1 MDRSKIGFV
10 VGLKAEAALLRGSG
24 FLVGIGG
31 GEPKGAAIEA
41 ESLVAKGAEALISFG
56 LAGGLNPALPPGAIL
71 VPPILI
77 ENETVFQCDT
87 ELITWLGGATINAM
101 LGGTEIVVTAAQKSA
116 LFEASKADAVDL
128 ESGAVAR
135 VAKAA
140 GLPFAVLRAVA
151 DPASRDLPPAALIA
165 LNAAGKIRLLPILA
179 SVLQNPQQIAAL
191 ISLAGDA
198 SKARTALIK
207 KLQVLA

>member
-31 GEPKGAAIEA
+31 GEPKGAAIAA

-71 VPPILI
+71 VPSILI
-77 ENETVFQCDT
+77 ENEMVFQCDA
-87 ELITWLGGATINAM
+87 ELVNWLGGATINAM
-101 LGGTEIVVTAAQKSA
+101 LGGTEIAVTAAQKSA
-116 LFEASKADAVDL
+116 MFVASKADAVDL

-165 LNAAGKIRLLPILA
+165 LNAAGKIRLLPILT
-179 SVLQNPQQIAAL
+179 SVLQNPQQIAGL

>member
-24 FLVGIGG
+24 FMVGIGG
-31 GEPKGAAIEA
+31 GEPAGALQAA
-41 ESLVAKGAEALISFG
+41 EVLVAKGATALISFG

-71 VPPILI
+71 VPSALV
-77 ENETVFQCDT
+77 EGGMMFQCDAG
-87 ELITWLGGATINAM
+87 LVAWLGGATVNAM
-101 LGGTEIVVTAAQKSA
+101 LAGTEIAVTAAQKAA
-116 LFEASKADAVDL
+116 LFATSKADAIDL

-151 DPASRDLPPAALIA
+151 DPASRDLPPAALIT

-179 SVLQNPQQIAAL
+179 SVFRKPPQIPAL
-191 ISLAGDA
+191 IKLAGDA
-198 SKARTALIK
+198 SKARAALVK
-207 KLQVLA
+207 KLRSVA

>member
-24 FLVGIGG
+24 FMVGIGG
-31 GEPKGAAIEA
+31 GESAGALQAA
-41 ESLVAKGAEALISFG
+41 EVLAAKGATALISFG

-71 VPPILI
+71 VPSILI
-77 ENETVFQCDT
+77 DNETVFQCDT
-87 ELITWLGGATINAM
+87 ELVTWLGGATTNAM
-101 LGGTEIVVTAAQKSA
+101 LAGTEIVVTAAQKSA
-116 LFEASKADAVDL
+116 LFAASNADAVDL

-140 GLPFAVLRAVA
+140 GLPYAVLRAVA

-179 SVLQNPQQIAAL
+179 SLIRNPQQISAL
-191 ISLAGDA
+191 IMLAGDA
-198 SKARTALIK
+198 SKARTALVQ
-207 KLQVLA
+207 KLRHLA